1 MLRNL
6 TISTLLCVGAV
17 SVAYADV
24 FRWVDD
30 HGGVHY
36 SDQWVPGSEV
46 IKSSP
51 KTTHPQSSETTSH
64 TSVAPKPSSS
74 TTGQATQDT
83 AAKAVKQD
91 LAKVR
96 EQQCKE
102 AKDRY
107 DKAIQARRIYKPGPN
122 SNDPDHADDR
132 QYLSDEEADAYRVK
146 TRQDVEDYCGA
157 SAIKPSGE

>member
-6 TISTLLCVGAV
+6 AISTLLCASAV
-17 SVAYADV
+17 SVAHADV

-46 IKSSP
+46 IKSSQKPPGSSSSSRSTYNAP
-51 KTTHPQSSETTSH
+51 KTS
-64 TSVAPKPSSS
+64 APPPS
-74 TTGQATQDT
+74 QDNAT
-83 AAKAVKQD
+83 KAVKQD

-96 EQQCKE
+96 EQQCKD

-107 DKAIQARRIYKPGPN
+107 DKAIQARRIYKAPPS
-122 SNDPDHADDR
+122 SNKPAQDTQDKPDDR
-132 QYLSDEEADAYRVK
+132 QYLSEEEADAYRVK
-146 TRQDVEDYCGA
+146 ARQDYMDACGS
-157 SAIKPSGE
+157 SATK

>member
-1 MLRNL
+1 MLRTL
-6 TISTLLCVGAV
+6 AISSLLFVGGI
-17 SVAYADV
+17 SVANADV

-46 IKSSP
+46 IKSTRPHPPGTSSDSQRSTP
-51 KTTHPQSSETTSH
+51 TTQKTADDHAGQTQQ
-64 TSVAPKPSSS
+64 VA
-74 TTGQATQDT
+74 Q
-83 AAKAVKQD
+83 KAVKQD

-102 AKDRY
+102 AKERY
-107 DKAIQARRIYKPGPN
+107 DKAIQARRIYKTPQGDKSKDTDRP
-122 SNDPDHADDR
+122 DDR

-146 TRQDVEDYCGA
+146 ARQEVQDLCGN
-157 SAIKPSGE
+157 SLR